1 MQIPARCCVS
11 VTGRWLL
18 TMGKALRILRRAA
31 KRYQVRDRAELPN
44 LQIVATGRRLAS
56 ELDHLGNVQEVHG
69 QQGKRQIWALI

>member
-1 MQIPARCCVS
+1 MS
-11 VTGRWLL
+11 GTGRWLL

-44 LQIVATGRRLAS
+44 LQVVATGRRLAS
-56 ELDHLGNVQEVHG
+56 ELDHLGNVQEMHG